1 MLYLQVK
8 PADGRVG
15 IAAKTRCGVLK
26 RRSIQDVRG
35 PPTPTAAGKNLLAH
49 NRRRTPRFSAL

>member
-26 RRSIQDVRG
+26 RRSIQDV
-35 PPTPTAAGKNLLAH
+35 
-49 NRRRTPRFSAL
+49 